1 MILFERK
8 IFKSLKHEQIF
19 KKKTFELKFQ
29 KKESFIVFFI
39 ISFKFLLIL
48 NKNPYLKLK
57 KKFY

>member
-29 KKESFIVFFI
+29 KKESLKIVFFI

-48 NKNPYLKLK
+48 NKNPT
-57 KKFY
+57 FY

>member
-29 KKESFIVFFI
+29 KKESFIQQNHFG
-39 ISFKFLLIL
+39 
-48 NKNPYLKLK
+48 KLDFP
-57 KKFY
+57 KFYHDFLIKNCFFHY